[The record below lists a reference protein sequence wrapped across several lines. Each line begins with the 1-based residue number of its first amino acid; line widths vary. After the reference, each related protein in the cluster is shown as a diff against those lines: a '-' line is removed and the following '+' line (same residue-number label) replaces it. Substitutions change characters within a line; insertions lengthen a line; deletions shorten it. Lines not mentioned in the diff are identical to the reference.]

1 MSYDILAVGDM
12 HLADNSWPGRP
23 LFHDSYFILPQLLAV
38 VNKYQ
43 PKKIVLCGD
52 IIDRK
57 RTNSRPISELRRFV
71 TSVKKL
77 TGDPDS
83 VYYIQGNHDMADPP
97 WGKVCGATH
106 LHHKM
111 VKVNDLII
119 GGLDYTM
126 PAHLL
131 PALNGLSCKVQ
142 MLFCHQMWAEHKPFG
157 PEPDG
162 SLMDIPEWIDT
173 VVSGDIHKEL
183 HRTIARKPH
192 ELQFLSPGSTNMQ
205 DISEDEVKHV
215 WLIKDHT
222 IKPIRLRTRHV
233 IRLKKCV
240 SEQNVSDAIKKLTR
254 ELDAYEPWESK
265 VRYASDIIKPIV
277 DAQYSADLTD
287 FEDRI
292 RTVIADRAF
301 FFPRYYT
308 PDEEKE
314 EFVTSIEWKSQAAA
328 AIKKALREETEDPE
342 ILELAETLLAR
353 RDKTDEKLKPFLNKY
368 LETGSCK

>member
-1 MSYDILAVGDM
+1 MEYDVLAVGDM

-43 PKKIVLCGD
+43 PKKVVLCGD

-57 RTNSRPISELRRFV
+57 RTNSRPISELRRFIA
-71 TSVKKL
+71 SVKKL
-77 TGDPDS
+77 TGDPDA
-83 VYYIQGNHDMADPP
+83 VYYIQGNHDMVDPP

-106 LHHKM
+106 LHDQV
-111 VKVNDLII
+111 VKVNDLTIT
-119 GGLDYTM
+119 GLDYTS
-126 PAHLL
+126 P
-131 PALNGLSCKVQ
+131 PALLGALHSTSRKAQ
-142 MLFCHQMWAEHKPFG
+142 MLFCHQMWLEHKPFG

-162 SLMDIPEWIDT
+162 SLLEVPQWIKT

-183 HRTIARKPH
+183 HKQIPRKP
-192 ELQFLSPGSTNMQ
+192 EGLQFLSPGSTNMQ

-215 WLIKDHT
+215 WLIKNHD

-233 IRLKKCV
+233 IRLRKCV
-240 SEQNVSDAIKKLTR
+240 SEQNVNDAIKKLTR
-254 ELDAYEPWESK
+254 ELDSYKAPKSK
-265 VRYASDIIKPIV
+265 VRYASDIVKPIV
-277 DAQYSADLTD
+277 DAQYSADLID

-314 EFVTSIEWKSQAAA
+314 EFITSIEWKSMAVE
-328 AIKKALREETEDPE
+328 AIQKALREETEDPE
-342 ILELAETLLAR
+342 ILELAEALLSR